1 MRAFSALCLI
11 LFCIGSAEATSFNL
25 NATLPSGTIGG
36 TLQIDTVA
44 GLFTGANVDVML
56 NGNNYLFTS
65 APSSQGVYT
74 DAVLRASHVSYYY
87 GNFQDGIGDD
97 LFLSVYQTASLVGYT
112 GAAPLCSL
120 TNFCVAFHAGPD
132 SYYSFGSTVSLPAA
146 GLSNSEALTIGT
158 LTPTSVV
165 TPEPGT
171 LELLGTGVLAAAGMF
186 RHRRSA
192 RRSYGELRLRSRD
205 EKV

>member
-1 MRAFSALCLI
+1 MRTLSALCLL

-74 DAVLRASHVSYYY
+74 DAVLQASHVSYYY
-87 GNFQDGIGDD
+87 GNFQDGIGDN

-132 SYYSFGSTVSLPAA
+132 SYYSFGSAVRSSASGNADAVTV
-146 GLSNSEALTIGT
+146 GT
-158 LTPTSVV
+158 LTPASTV

-171 LELLGTGVLAAAGMF
+171 LELLGTGILAAAGAF
-186 RHRRSA
+186 RHGRPRKS
-192 RRSYGELRLRSRD
+192 
-205 EKV
+205 